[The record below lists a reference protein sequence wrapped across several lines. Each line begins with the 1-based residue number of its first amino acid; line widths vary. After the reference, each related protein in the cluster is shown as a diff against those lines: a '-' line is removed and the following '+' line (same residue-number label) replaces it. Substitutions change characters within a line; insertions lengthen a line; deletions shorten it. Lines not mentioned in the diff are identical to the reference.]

1 METDNEIQRNKTI
14 VSTGILAI
22 VTNLFLVAFKA
33 GIGILSNSI
42 AIILDAINNAA
53 DALSS
58 LITIIGAKLAAKR
71 PDKKHPLGYGRIEYV
86 SAMIVSA
93 IVIYAGI
100 TSFFESLKKIIHPEA
115 ADYTSITL
123 IILSVALVI
132 KFILGLFVRRQ
143 GKKVESTALIASG
156 TDALFDSILTLSV
169 LISAI
174 IYLVT
179 GISLEAFVG
188 TAISIFIIKAGLE
201 LFLETMNDILG
212 SRPDSKIIKQIK
224 ACINEFEQVRGT
236 FDVILN
242 NYGPNKNYASVH
254 IEIDDT
260 MTINQLDT
268 LTRQI
273 EQKVYHETGII
284 LTAVGVYSY
293 NTTNDQAAQIRNKVF
308 EKIKTH
314 DWAIQIHGF
323 YVDIEKKT
331 MRFDVVVSFDIK
343 AQEALKIM
351 QQEMKELYP
360 DYTFQI
366 APDIDYSDL

>member
-100 TSFFESLKKIIHPEA
+100 TSFFESVKKIIHPEA

>member
-1 METDNEIQRNKTI
+1 METDNEVQRNKTI

-100 TSFFESLKKIIHPEA
+100 TSFFESVKKIIHPEA